1 MWSWSLSQRF
11 GFHCCVVCAY
21 RAIVVLEWFSC
32 SRRKNNLKAVLTPPG
47 FPVENRFPGHPAT
60 WTLWIEDGCR
70 QMGLRAYL
78 LPRWRG
84 VSVFNCGVL
93 TSLSP
98 ATTMLC
104 MKLITASLK
113 YFRGITDKTF
123 TPAIDGITAIVGEN
137 GTGKTS
143 ILAGIS
149 WCLYGEKPE
158 GVKRADALINEKA
171 DYKAGDRTQVTCV
184 VSVDD
189 GRLLRVNRRITTR
202 KGATEVDLW
211 QRPAADYDGTNGG
224 TLLADADGWE
234 HVAGPAVS
242 HANPVIV
249 RALGMDSRQYFAAV
263 HVQQKQVDDLVHDK
277 KRGEVIE
284 QQTGITALTVAR
296 DKAREEVNALKRSS
310 RDLHVDKRAVKDA
323 EKAAKDAKADVEKL
337 RSRVAKGE
345 AKTGDARDKYEKA
358 RATFEEKS
366 AAYTAGQ
373 ERRARKAAL
382 TERIEG
388 AKARI
393 SALEAEKRE
402 LMGRVGAHTGDVTV
416 EDAKNSLASAR
427 DALDAARD
435 RERAASAIVEEAKAA
450 GERLQDALTDSDG
463 EALTEAALTET
474 VSSLSEDVEKLQREF
489 DTLRD
494 QCVAVRADRDR
505 LMRAADMLRGNSG
518 DAHVCPTCQQD
529 VEDAKALADSLSLQ
543 AQEANE
549 RSEQLEAEGARVRD
563 ALNAAVTRLE
573 AARDRLATVGECA
586 PVAALLV
593 EREKSLADATE
604 TVREQSVAVEAAD
617 MVLSSAVEFQGVRGQ
632 LDRVAGEI
640 RSLLSSISDADA
652 ELATLPKGERMVSG
666 ETVDN
671 ARERMLSHQAT
682 LSEYEGLLAQL
693 RVDEAN
699 ASGALSVR
707 ESELAGVRERMT
719 RYGEALEAIEVASA
733 ALAVVEEY
741 RAERIRT
748 GVPLVAEAAS
758 RFLAACTDGAFTG
771 LSLDEKYN
779 VSVTTA
785 EGVSRE
791 CGVLSGGELSAAA
804 MALRMGLA
812 EVAGGGGMMVLD
824 EVLVSQDAARAE
836 LMLQAV
842 KSLSAGQVVMV
853 AHSPVVLDVADAIVE
868 M

>member
-1 MWSWSLSQRF
+1 
-11 GFHCCVVCAY
+11 
-21 RAIVVLEWFSC
+21 
-32 SRRKNNLKAVLTPPG
+32 
-47 FPVENRFPGHPAT
+47 
-60 WTLWIEDGCR
+60 
-70 QMGLRAYL
+70 
-78 LPRWRG
+78 
-84 VSVFNCGVL
+84 
-93 TSLSP
+93 
-98 ATTMLC
+98 
-104 MKLITASLK
+104 MKLVTSSIS
-113 YFRGITDKTF
+113 YFRGIKSKTF

-184 VSVDD
+184 IIAGD

-382 TERIEG
+382 TERIDS

-435 RERAASAIVEEAKAA
+435 RERAASALAEEARAA
-450 GERLQDALTDSDG
+450 VERLQAALTDNGG
-463 EALTEAALTET
+463 EMLTEAALTET
-474 VSSLSEDVEKLQREF
+474 VSSLSADVEKLQREF
-489 DTLRD
+489 DALRD

-549 RSEQLEAEGARVRD
+549 KSEQLEAEGARVRD
-563 ALNAAVTRLE
+563 ALNTAVTRLE

-586 PVAALLV
+586 PVAALLG

-604 TVREQSVAVEAAD
+604 TVREQGVAVEAAD

-640 RSLLSSISDADA
+640 RALLSSIGEADV
-652 ELATLPKGERMVSG
+652 ELAALPKGERLVSG

-699 ASGALSVR
+699 ASGGLSVR
-707 ESELAGVRERMT
+707 ESELAGVRECMA

-733 ALAVVEEY
+733 SLAVVEEY

-779 VSVTTA
+779 VTVTTA

>member
-1 MWSWSLSQRF
+1 MDVWSE
-11 GFHCCVVCAY
+11 G
-21 RAIVVLEWFSC
+21 
-32 SRRKNNLKAVLTPPG
+32 
-47 FPVENRFPGHPAT
+47 
-60 WTLWIEDGCR
+60 DCR
-70 QMGLRAYL
+70 QKGLRVYL

-84 VSVFNCGVL
+84 ILVSSAPTVGRVAL
-93 TSLSP
+93 TVALLFAIVS
-98 ATTMLC
+98 C
-104 MKLITASLK
+104 MKLLTVSLSF
-113 YFRGITDKTF
+113 FRGIKHRVF

-158 GVKRADALINEKA
+158 GARRADALIHEKA
-171 DYKAGDRTQVTCV
+171 NYKNGDRTQVTCV
-184 VSVDD
+184 IIAGD
-189 GRLLRVNRRITTR
+189 GRMLRINRRITSA

-211 QRPAADYDGTNGG
+211 QRPAADAATMSAEA
-224 TLLADADGWE
+224 LLADADGWE

-263 HVQQKQVDDLVHDK
+263 HVQQKQVDDLIRDR

-323 EKAAKDAKADVEKL
+323 EKAVTVAKADVEKL

-345 AKTGDARDKYEKA
+345 VKTGDARCKYEKA
-358 RATFEEKS
+358 RTVFEEKS

-393 SALEAEKRE
+393 GALEGEKRE
-402 LMGRVGAHTGDVTV
+402 LMGRVGAHTGGVTV

-435 RERAASAIVEEAKAA
+435 RERAASALVEEARAA
-450 GERLQDALTDSDG
+450 GERLQVALTDNGG
-463 EALTEAALTET
+463 EMLTEAALTET
-474 VSSLSEDVEKLQREF
+474 VAPLSADVEKLQREF
-489 DTLRD
+489 DALRD

-529 VEDAKALADSLSLQ
+529 VEDAKALADSLTLQ

-549 RSEQLEAEGARVRD
+549 KSEQLEAEGARVRD
-563 ALNAAVTRLE
+563 ALNETQTRLE
-573 AARDRLATVGECA
+573 AARARLVTVGECA
-586 PVAALLV
+586 PVAGLLGD
-593 EREKSLADATE
+593 REKSLADAVDS
-604 TVREQSVAVEAAD
+604 VRAASVSVEAAD
-617 MVLSSAVEFQGVRGQ
+617 MVLSSAVEFQGVRAQ
-632 LDRVAGEI
+632 LDRASSEI
-640 RSLLSSISDADA
+640 RSLLSSIGEADA
-652 ELATLPKGERMVSG
+652 ELSALPKGERMVSG

-707 ESELAGVRERMT
+707 ESELAGVRARMA
-719 RYGEALEAIEVASA
+719 RYSEALEAIEVASG

-785 EGVSRE
+785 DGAVRE

-842 KSLSAGQVVMV
+842 KSLSAGQIVMV

>member
-1 MWSWSLSQRF
+1 
-11 GFHCCVVCAY
+11 
-21 RAIVVLEWFSC
+21 
-32 SRRKNNLKAVLTPPG
+32 
-47 FPVENRFPGHPAT
+47 
-60 WTLWIEDGCR
+60 
-70 QMGLRAYL
+70 MGLRAYL

-84 VSVFNCGVL
+84 VSVFNCSVL
-93 TSLSP
+93 TSSSP
-98 ATTMLC
+98 ATTLLC

-113 YFRGITDKTF
+113 HFRGITDKTF

-143 ILAGIS
+143 ILAGVS

-184 VSVDD
+184 IIASD

-211 QRPAADYDGTNGG
+211 QRPAADYDGTNDG
-224 TLLADADGWE
+224 TPLADADGWE
-234 HVAGPAVS
+234 HMAGPAVS
-242 HANPVIV
+242 HANSVIV

-263 HVQQKQVDDLVHDK
+263 HVQQKQVDDLIRDR

-323 EKAAKDAKADVEKL
+323 EKAATVAKADVEKL

-345 AKTGDARDKYEKA
+345 AKTGDARCKYEKA
-358 RATFEEKS
+358 RTVFEEKS

-393 SALEAEKRE
+393 GVLEAEKRE
-402 LMGRVGAHTGDVTV
+402 LMGRVGAHPGDVTV
-416 EDAKNSLASAR
+416 EGAKNSLASAR

-435 RERAASAIVEEAKAA
+435 RERAASALVEEAKVA
-450 GERLQDALTDSDG
+450 GERLQAALTDSNS
-463 EALTEAALTET
+463 ETLTEAALTET
-474 VSSLSEDVEKLQREF
+474 MSTLSADVEKLQREF
-489 DTLRD
+489 DDLRD

-505 LMRAADMLRGNSG
+505 LMRAAGMLRGNSG

-529 VEDAKALADSLSLQ
+529 VEDTKALADSLALQ

-549 RSEQLEAEGARVRD
+549 KSEQLETEGARVRD
-563 ALNAAVTRLE
+563 ALNAVQARLE
-573 AARDRLATVGECA
+573 AVRARLLTVGECA
-586 PVAALLV
+586 PVADLLG
-593 EREKSLADATE
+593 EREKALADAADA
-604 TVREQSVAVEAAD
+604 VRAASVSVEAAD
-617 MVLSSAVEFQGVRGQ
+617 MVLSSAVEFQGVRAQ
-632 LDRVAGEI
+632 LDRVSGEI
-640 RSLLSSISDADA
+640 RSLLSSIGEADA
-652 ELATLPKGERMVSG
+652 ELAALPKGERLVSG

-671 ARERMLSHQAT
+671 ARERMLACQAT

-693 RVDEAN
+693 RVGEAN

-707 ESELAGVRERMT
+707 ESELAGVRARMA
-719 RYGEALEAIEVASA
+719 RYSEALEAIEVASG

-785 EGVSRE
+785 DGVGRE

-824 EVLVSQDAARAE
+824 EVLVSQDTARAE

>member
-1 MWSWSLSQRF
+1 
-11 GFHCCVVCAY
+11 
-21 RAIVVLEWFSC
+21 
-32 SRRKNNLKAVLTPPG
+32 
-47 FPVENRFPGHPAT
+47 
-60 WTLWIEDGCR
+60 
-70 QMGLRAYL
+70 
-78 LPRWRG
+78 
-84 VSVFNCGVL
+84 
-93 TSLSP
+93 
-98 ATTMLC
+98 
-104 MKLITASLK
+104 MKLVTSSIG
-113 YFRGITDKTF
+113 YFRGIKSKTF

-202 KGATEVDLW
+202 KGATEADLW
-211 QRPAADYDGTNGG
+211 QRPVSDYDGTNGG
-224 TLLADADGWE
+224 TLLADTDGWE

-358 RATFEEKS
+358 RTVFEEKS

-382 TERIEG
+382 TERIDS

-393 SALEAEKRE
+393 GALEAEKRE

-427 DALDAARD
+427 DALDDARD
-435 RERAASAIVEEAKAA
+435 RERAASALVEEAKAA
-450 GERLQDALTDSDG
+450 AKRLQAALTGGDG
-463 EALTEAALTET
+463 ETLTEAALAET
-474 VSSLSEDVEKLQREF
+474 VASLSADAEKLQRKF
-489 DTLRD
+489 DALRD

-505 LMRAADMLRGNSG
+505 LLRAADMLRGNSG

-529 VEDAKALADSLSLQ
+529 VEDAKALADSLTLQ

-549 RSEQLEAEGARVRD
+549 KSGQLETEGARVRD

-573 AARDRLATVGECA
+573 AVRARLATVGECA
-586 PVAALLV
+586 PIADLLG
-593 EREKSLADATE
+593 EREKALSDAVDA
-604 TVREQSVAVEAAD
+604 VRAVSVAVEAAD

-640 RSLLSSISDADA
+640 RSLLSSIGEADA
-652 ELATLPKGERMVSG
+652 ELTALPKGERMVSG

-707 ESELAGVRERMT
+707 ESELAGVRDRMS
-719 RYGEALEAIEVASA
+719 RYGEALAAVEVASA
-733 ALAVVEEY
+733 ALAVVDEY

-758 RFLAACTDGAFTG
+758 RFLAACTDGVFTG
-771 LSLDEKYN
+771 LSLDERYN

-785 EGVSRE
+785 DGVVRE

-842 KSLSAGQVVMV
+842 KSMSAGQVVMV

>member
-1 MWSWSLSQRF
+1 
-11 GFHCCVVCAY
+11 
-21 RAIVVLEWFSC
+21 
-32 SRRKNNLKAVLTPPG
+32 
-47 FPVENRFPGHPAT
+47 
-60 WTLWIEDGCR
+60 
-70 QMGLRAYL
+70 
-78 LPRWRG
+78 
-84 VSVFNCGVL
+84 
-93 TSLSP
+93 
-98 ATTMLC
+98 
-104 MKLITASLK
+104 MKLVTSSIS
-113 YFRGITDKTF
+113 YFRGIKSKTF
-123 TPAIDGITAIVGEN
+123 TPAIDGITAILGEN

-184 VSVDD
+184 IIAGD

-382 TERIEG
+382 TERIDS

-393 SALEAEKRE
+393 SALEAEKRD
-402 LMGRVGAHTGDVTV
+402 LMGRVGAHTGDVSV
-416 EDAKNSLASAR
+416 EDAKNSLTSAR

-435 RERAASAIVEEAKAA
+435 GERAASALVEEARAA
-450 GERLQDALTDSDG
+450 GERLRAALTDNGG
-463 EALTEAALTET
+463 ETLTEAALTET
-474 VSSLSEDVEKLQREF
+474 VSSLSADAEKLQREF
-489 DTLRD
+489 DALRD

-505 LMRAADMLRGNSG
+505 LLKAADMLRGNSG

-543 AQEANE
+543 AQETNE
-549 RSEQLEAEGARVRD
+549 KSEHLEAEGARVRD

-586 PVAALLV
+586 PVAALLG
-593 EREKSLADATE
+593 EREKALADATE

-640 RSLLSSISDADA
+640 RALLSSISDADA
-652 ELATLPKGERMVSG
+652 ELAALPKGERMVSG

-707 ESELAGVRERMT
+707 ESELAGVHERMA

-779 VSVTTA
+779 VTVTTD

>member
-1 MWSWSLSQRF
+1 
-11 GFHCCVVCAY
+11 
-21 RAIVVLEWFSC
+21 
-32 SRRKNNLKAVLTPPG
+32 
-47 FPVENRFPGHPAT
+47 
-60 WTLWIEDGCR
+60 
-70 QMGLRAYL
+70 
-78 LPRWRG
+78 
-84 VSVFNCGVL
+84 
-93 TSLSP
+93 
-98 ATTMLC
+98 

-158 GVKRADALINEKA
+158 GVKRADALINERA

-202 KGATEVDLW
+202 KGATEVDMW

-382 TERIEG
+382 TERIDS

-435 RERAASAIVEEAKAA
+435 RERAASALVEEARAA
-450 GERLQDALTDSDG
+450 GERLRAALTDNGG
-463 EALTEAALTET
+463 EAVTEEALTET
-474 VSSLSEDVEKLQREF
+474 VSSLSADAEKLQREF
-489 DTLRD
+489 DSLRD

-505 LMRAADMLRGNSG
+505 LTRAADMLRGNSG

-529 VEDAKALADSLSLQ
+529 VEDAKALADSLALQ

-549 RSEQLEAEGARVRD
+549 KSEKLEAEGARVRD

-573 AARDRLATVGECA
+573 AARARLATVGECA

-593 EREKSLADATE
+593 ERERTLADATE

-617 MVLSSAVEFQGVRGQ
+617 MVLSSAVEYQGVRGQ

-640 RSLLSSISDADA
+640 RALLTSISDADA
-652 ELATLPKGERMVSG
+652 ELAALPKGERMVSG

-719 RYGEALEAIEVASA
+719 RYGEALAAVEVASA
-733 ALAVVEEY
+733 ALAVVDEY

-779 VSVTTA
+779 VSVTT
-785 EGVSRE
+785 EGVSRD

-842 KSLSAGQVVMV
+842 KSMSAGQVVMV

>member
-1 MWSWSLSQRF
+1 MAATRWD
-11 GFHCCVVCAY
+11 CAPT
-21 RAIVVLEWFSC
+21 SC
-32 SRRKNNLKAVLTPPG
+32 HVGGASCIFTANGV
-47 FPVENRFPGHPAT
+47 
-60 WTLWIEDGCR
+60 TLLG
-70 QMGLRAYL
+70 
-78 LPRWRG
+78 
-84 VSVFNCGVL
+84 GVL

-98 ATTMLC
+98 TATMAC

-113 YFRGITDKTF
+113 SFRGITDKAF
-123 TPAIDGITAIVGEN
+123 TPASDGITAIVGEN

-184 VSVDD
+184 IIAGD

-358 RATFEEKS
+358 RTVFEEKS

-382 TERIEG
+382 TERIDS

-427 DALDAARD
+427 DTLDAARE
-435 RERAASAIVEEAKAA
+435 RERAASALVEEARAA
-450 GERLQDALTDSDG
+450 GERLQAALTDNGG
-463 EALTEAALTET
+463 ETLTEAALTET
-474 VSSLSEDVEKLQREF
+474 VASLSADAEKLQREF

-494 QCVAVRADRDR
+494 QCVAARADRDR

-549 RSEQLEAEGARVRD
+549 KSEQLEAEGVRVRD

-586 PVAALLV
+586 PVAALLG
-593 EREKSLADATE
+593 EREKALADATE

-617 MVLSSAVEFQGVRGQ
+617 MVLSSAVEFQSVRGQ
-632 LDRVAGEI
+632 LDRVSGEI
-640 RSLLSSISDADA
+640 RTLLSSIGEADA
-652 ELATLPKGERMVSG
+652 ELAALPKGERLVSG

-671 ARERMLSHQAT
+671 ARERMLSQQAT

-707 ESELAGVRERMT
+707 ESELAGVRERMA
-719 RYGEALEAIEVASA
+719 RYSEALEAIEIASA

-785 EGVSRE
+785 EGVQRE

>member
-1 MWSWSLSQRF
+1 MAAARWDCAPTSCHAGGVSCIFTVNSGTSLS
-11 GFHCCVVCAY
+11 GA
-21 RAIVVLEWFSC
+21 
-32 SRRKNNLKAVLTPPG
+32 
-47 FPVENRFPGHPAT
+47 
-60 WTLWIEDGCR
+60 
-70 QMGLRAYL
+70 
-78 LPRWRG
+78 
-84 VSVFNCGVL
+84 L

-98 ATTMLC
+98 ATTMAC

-202 KGATEVDLW
+202 KGATEVDMW

-242 HANPVIV
+242 HANQVIV

-382 TERIEG
+382 TERIDS

-393 SALEAEKRE
+393 SLLEAEKRE

-435 RERAASAIVEEAKAA
+435 RERAASALVEEARAA
-450 GERLQDALTDSDG
+450 GERLQAALTGGDG
-463 EALTEAALTET
+463 EVLTEAALTET
-474 VSSLSEDVEKLQREF
+474 VSSLSDDVEKLQREF

-529 VEDAKALADSLSLQ
+529 VEDAKALADSLALQ

-549 RSEQLEAEGARVRD
+549 KSEKLEAEGARVRD

-573 AARDRLATVGECA
+573 AARARLATVGECA

-593 EREKSLADATE
+593 EREKALADATE
-604 TVREQSVAVEAAD
+604 AVRERLVAVEAAD
-617 MVLSSAVEFQGVRGQ
+617 MLLSSAVEYQGVRGQ

-640 RSLLSSISDADA
+640 RALLTSISDADA
-652 ELATLPKGERMVSG
+652 ELAALPKGERMVSG

-707 ESELAGVRERMT
+707 ESELAGVRDRMS
-719 RYGEALEAIEVASA
+719 RYGEALAAVEVASA

-785 EGVSRE
+785 EGVSRD

-842 KSLSAGQVVMV
+842 KSMSAGQVVMV
-853 AHSPVVLDVADAIVE
+853 AHSPVVLDIADAIVE

>member
-1 MWSWSLSQRF
+1 
-11 GFHCCVVCAY
+11 
-21 RAIVVLEWFSC
+21 
-32 SRRKNNLKAVLTPPG
+32 
-47 FPVENRFPGHPAT
+47 
-60 WTLWIEDGCR
+60 
-70 QMGLRAYL
+70 
-78 LPRWRG
+78 
-84 VSVFNCGVL
+84 
-93 TSLSP
+93 
-98 ATTMLC
+98 
-104 MKLITASLK
+104 MKLVTSSIS
-113 YFRGITDKTF
+113 YFRGIKSKTF
-123 TPAIDGITAIVGEN
+123 TPASDGITAIVGEN

-184 VSVDD
+184 IIAGD

-358 RATFEEKS
+358 RAAFEEKS

-382 TERIEG
+382 TERIDS

-416 EDAKNSLASAR
+416 EDAKNSLTSAR

-435 RERAASAIVEEAKAA
+435 RERSASALAEEAKAA
-450 GERLQDALTDSDG
+450 GERLQAALTDNGG
-463 EALTEAALTET
+463 ETLTEAALTET
-474 VSSLSEDVEKLQREF
+474 VSTLSEDAEKLQHEF
-489 DTLRD
+489 DALRD
-494 QCVAVRADRDR
+494 QCVAARADRDR

-549 RSEQLEAEGARVRD
+549 KSEQLEAEGARVRD

-573 AARDRLATVGECA
+573 AVRARLATVGECA
-586 PVAALLV
+586 PVAALLG
-593 EREKSLADATE
+593 EREKALADATE

-640 RSLLSSISDADA
+640 RALLSSISDADA
-652 ELATLPKGERMVSG
+652 ELAALPKGERLVSG

-707 ESELAGVRERMT
+707 ESELAGVRGRMS

-779 VSVTTA
+779 VTVTTA
-785 EGVSRE
+785 EGVQRE

-812 EVAGGGGMMVLD
+812 EVAGGGGRMVLD

>member
-1 MWSWSLSQRF
+1 MK
-11 GFHCCVVCAY
+11 
-21 RAIVVLEWFSC
+21 IV
-32 SRRKNNLKAVLTPPG
+32 
-47 FPVENRFPGHPAT
+47 
-60 WTLWIEDGCR
+60 
-70 QMGLRAYL
+70 
-78 LPRWRG
+78 
-84 VSVFNCGVL
+84 
-93 TSLSP
+93 TSS
-98 ATTMLC
+98 
-104 MKLITASLK
+104 IS
-113 YFRGITDKTF
+113 YFRGIKSKTF

-184 VSVDD
+184 IIAGD

-337 RSRVAKGE
+337 RSRVARGE

-382 TERIEG
+382 TERIDS

-393 SALEAEKRE
+393 SALEAEKRD
-402 LMGRVGAHTGDVTV
+402 LMGRVGAHTGDVSV
-416 EDAKNSLASAR
+416 EDAKNSLTSAR

-435 RERAASAIVEEAKAA
+435 GERAASALVEEARAA
-450 GERLQDALTDSDG
+450 GERLRAALTDNGG
-463 EALTEAALTET
+463 ETLTEAALTET
-474 VSSLSEDVEKLQREF
+474 VSSLSADAEKLQREF
-489 DTLRD
+489 DALRD

-505 LMRAADMLRGNSG
+505 LLKAADMLRGNSG

-549 RSEQLEAEGARVRD
+549 KSEHLEAEGARVRD

-586 PVAALLV
+586 PVAALLG
-593 EREKSLADATE
+593 EREKALADATE

-640 RSLLSSISDADA
+640 RALLSSISDADA
-652 ELATLPKGERMVSG
+652 ELAALPKGERMVSG

-707 ESELAGVRERMT
+707 ESELAGVHERMA

-779 VSVTTA
+779 VTVTTD

>member
-1 MWSWSLSQRF
+1 
-11 GFHCCVVCAY
+11 
-21 RAIVVLEWFSC
+21 
-32 SRRKNNLKAVLTPPG
+32 
-47 FPVENRFPGHPAT
+47 
-60 WTLWIEDGCR
+60 
-70 QMGLRAYL
+70 
-78 LPRWRG
+78 
-84 VSVFNCGVL
+84 
-93 TSLSP
+93 
-98 ATTMLC
+98 
-104 MKLITASLK
+104 MKLVTSSIS
-113 YFRGITDKTF
+113 YFRGIKSKTF

-184 VSVDD
+184 IIAGD

-337 RSRVAKGE
+337 RSRVARGE

-382 TERIEG
+382 TERIDS

-402 LMGRVGAHTGDVTV
+402 LMGRVGAHTGDVSV

-435 RERAASAIVEEAKAA
+435 GERAASALVEEARAA
-450 GERLQDALTDSDG
+450 GERLRAALTDNDG
-463 EALTEAALTET
+463 ETLTEAALTET
-474 VSSLSEDVEKLQREF
+474 VSSLSADAEKLQREF
-489 DTLRD
+489 DALRD

-505 LMRAADMLRGNSG
+505 LLKAADMLRGNSG

-549 RSEQLEAEGARVRD
+549 KSEHLEAEGARVRD

-586 PVAALLV
+586 PVAALLG
-593 EREKSLADATE
+593 EREKALADATE

-640 RSLLSSISDADA
+640 RALLSSISDADA
-652 ELATLPKGERMVSG
+652 ELAALPKGERMVSG

-707 ESELAGVRERMT
+707 ESELAGVHERMA

-779 VSVTTA
+779 VTVTTD

>member
-1 MWSWSLSQRF
+1 
-11 GFHCCVVCAY
+11 
-21 RAIVVLEWFSC
+21 
-32 SRRKNNLKAVLTPPG
+32 
-47 FPVENRFPGHPAT
+47 
-60 WTLWIEDGCR
+60 
-70 QMGLRAYL
+70 
-78 LPRWRG
+78 
-84 VSVFNCGVL
+84 
-93 TSLSP
+93 
-98 ATTMLC
+98 
-104 MKLITASLK
+104 MKLVTSSIG
-113 YFRGITDKTF
+113 YFRGIKSKTF

-202 KGATEVDLW
+202 KGATEADLW
-211 QRPAADYDGTNGG
+211 QRPVSDYDGTNGG
-224 TLLADADGWE
+224 TLLADTDGWE

-382 TERIEG
+382 TERIDS

-427 DALDAARD
+427 DALDTARD
-435 RERAASAIVEEAKAA
+435 RERAASVLVEEARAT
-450 GERLQDALTDSDG
+450 GERLQVALTDSNG
-463 EALTEAALTET
+463 ETLTEAALTET
-474 VSSLSEDVEKLQREF
+474 MSTLSKDVEKLQREF
-489 DTLRD
+489 DSLRD
-494 QCVAVRADRDR
+494 QCVAARADRER
-505 LMRAADMLRGNSG
+505 LTRAADMLRGNSG

-529 VEDAKALADSLSLQ
+529 VEDAKALADSLTLQ

-549 RSEQLEAEGARVRD
+549 KSEKLEAEGARVRD

-573 AARDRLATVGECA
+573 AARARLATVGECA

-593 EREKSLADATE
+593 ERERTLAAAAE
-604 TVREQSVAVEAAD
+604 AVRERLVAVEAAD
-617 MVLSSAVEFQGVRGQ
+617 MVLSSAVEYQGVRGQ
-632 LDRVAGEI
+632 LNRVAGEI
-640 RSLLSSISDADA
+640 RTLLSSISDADA
-652 ELATLPKGERMVSG
+652 ELAALPKGERLVSG

-707 ESELAGVRERMT
+707 ESELAGVRDRMS
-719 RYGEALEAIEVASA
+719 RYGEALAAVEVASA

-785 EGVSRE
+785 EGVSRD

>member
-1 MWSWSLSQRF
+1 MAATRWD
-11 GFHCCVVCAY
+11 CAPT
-21 RAIVVLEWFSC
+21 SC
-32 SRRKNNLKAVLTPPG
+32 HVGGASCIFTANGV
-47 FPVENRFPGHPAT
+47 
-60 WTLWIEDGCR
+60 TLLG
-70 QMGLRAYL
+70 
-78 LPRWRG
+78 
-84 VSVFNCGVL
+84 GVL

-98 ATTMLC
+98 TATMAC

-143 ILAGIS
+143 ILAGVS

-189 GRLLRVNRRITTR
+189 GHLLRVNRRITSA

-211 QRPAADYDGTNGG
+211 QRPLSDFDGANGSV
-224 TLLADADGWE
+224 LLADTDGWE

-358 RATFEEKS
+358 RTVFEEKS
-366 AAYTAGQ
+366 ASYTAGQ

-382 TERIEG
+382 TERVEG

-393 SALEAEKRE
+393 GVLEAEKRE

-416 EDAKNSLASAR
+416 EDAKNSLACAR
-427 DALDAARD
+427 DALDAAREG
-435 RERAASAIVEEAKAA
+435 ERAASALVEESRAA
-450 GERLQDALTDSDG
+450 AERLQAALTGSDG
-463 EALTEAALTET
+463 ETLTEAALTET
-474 VSSLSEDVEKLQREF
+474 VSSLSADAEKLQREF
-489 DTLRD
+489 DALRD

-505 LMRAADMLRGNSG
+505 LLKAADMLCGNSG
-518 DAHVCPTCQQD
+518 DAHVCPTCQRD
-529 VEDAKALADSLSLQ
+529 VEDVKALADSLTLQ

-549 RSEQLEAEGARVRD
+549 KSEQLETEGAGVRN
-563 ALNAAVTRLE
+563 ALNEAVTRLE
-573 AARDRLATVGECA
+573 AARSRLATVGECG
-586 PVAALLV
+586 PVAGLLG
-593 EREKSLADATE
+593 EREKALADAMDA
-604 TVREQSVAVEAAD
+604 VRAASVSVEAAD

-632 LDRVAGEI
+632 LDRVSGEI
-640 RSLLSSISDADA
+640 RALLSSIGEADA
-652 ELATLPKGERMVSG
+652 ELAALPKGERLVSG

-671 ARERMLSHQAT
+671 ARERMLSQQAT

-707 ESELAGVRERMT
+707 ESELAGVRERMA
-719 RYGEALEAIEVASA
+719 RYSEALEAIEIASA

-785 EGVSRE
+785 EGVQRE

>member
-1 MWSWSLSQRF
+1 
-11 GFHCCVVCAY
+11 
-21 RAIVVLEWFSC
+21 
-32 SRRKNNLKAVLTPPG
+32 
-47 FPVENRFPGHPAT
+47 
-60 WTLWIEDGCR
+60 
-70 QMGLRAYL
+70 
-78 LPRWRG
+78 
-84 VSVFNCGVL
+84 
-93 TSLSP
+93 
-98 ATTMLC
+98 
-104 MKLITASLK
+104 MKLVTSSIS
-113 YFRGITDKTF
+113 YFRGIKSKTF
-123 TPAIDGITAIVGEN
+123 TPASDGITAIVGEN

-211 QRPAADYDGTNGG
+211 QRPSCDFDGTNGSV
-224 TLLADADGWE
+224 LLADADGWE

-358 RATFEEKS
+358 RTVFEEKS

-382 TERIEG
+382 TERIDS

-427 DALDAARD
+427 DTLDAARD
-435 RERAASAIVEEAKAA
+435 RERSASALVEEARAA
-450 GERLQDALTDSDG
+450 VERLQAALTDNGG
-463 EALTEAALTET
+463 ETLTEAALTET
-474 VSSLSEDVEKLQREF
+474 VSTLSADVEKLQREF
-489 DTLRD
+489 DALRD
-494 QCVAVRADRDR
+494 QCVAARADRDR

-549 RSEQLEAEGARVRD
+549 KSEQLEAEGARVRD

-573 AARDRLATVGECA
+573 AVRARLATVGECA

-593 EREKSLADATE
+593 ECEKALADATE

-617 MVLSSAVEFQGVRGQ
+617 MVLSSAVEFQSVRGQ

-640 RSLLSSISDADA
+640 RALLSSIGEADA
-652 ELATLPKGERMVSG
+652 ELSALPKGERLVSG

-707 ESELAGVRERMT
+707 ESELAGVRERMS
-719 RYGEALEAIEVASA
+719 RYNEALEAIEVASA

-779 VSVTTA
+779 VSVTTD
-785 EGVSRE
+785 EGVSRD

-842 KSLSAGQVVMV
+842 KSMSAGQVVMV

>member
-1 MWSWSLSQRF
+1 MAATRWD
-11 GFHCCVVCAY
+11 CAPT
-21 RAIVVLEWFSC
+21 SC
-32 SRRKNNLKAVLTPPG
+32 HVGGASCIFTANGV
-47 FPVENRFPGHPAT
+47 
-60 WTLWIEDGCR
+60 TLLG
-70 QMGLRAYL
+70 
-78 LPRWRG
+78 
-84 VSVFNCGVL
+84 GVL

-98 ATTMLC
+98 TATMAC

-202 KGATEVDLW
+202 KGATEVDMW

-224 TLLADADGWE
+224 ALLADADGWE

-373 ERRARKAAL
+373 ERRARKATL
-382 TERIEG
+382 TERIDS

-402 LMGRVGAHTGDVTV
+402 LMGRVGAHTGEVTV

-435 RERAASAIVEEAKAA
+435 RERAASVLVEEARVA
-450 GERLQDALTDSDG
+450 GERLQAALTDNGG
-463 EALTEAALTET
+463 ETLTEETLTET
-474 VSSLSEDVEKLQREF
+474 VSSLSADAEKLQREF
-489 DTLRD
+489 DSLRD

-549 RSEQLEAEGARVRD
+549 KSEKLEAEGARVRD

-573 AARDRLATVGECA
+573 AVRARLATVGECA

-593 EREKSLADATE
+593 EREKALADATE

-617 MVLSSAVEFQGVRGQ
+617 MVLSSAVEYQGVRGQ

-640 RSLLSSISDADA
+640 RTLLSSISDADA
-652 ELATLPKGERMVSG
+652 ELAALPKGERMVSG

-707 ESELAGVRERMT
+707 ESELAGVRDRMS
-719 RYGEALEAIEVASA
+719 RYGEALAAVEVASA

-785 EGVSRE
+785 EGVSRD

>member
-1 MWSWSLSQRF
+1 
-11 GFHCCVVCAY
+11 
-21 RAIVVLEWFSC
+21 
-32 SRRKNNLKAVLTPPG
+32 
-47 FPVENRFPGHPAT
+47 
-60 WTLWIEDGCR
+60 
-70 QMGLRAYL
+70 
-78 LPRWRG
+78 
-84 VSVFNCGVL
+84 
-93 TSLSP
+93 
-98 ATTMLC
+98 

-202 KGATEVDLW
+202 KGATEVDMW

-224 TLLADADGWE
+224 ALLADADGWE

-373 ERRARKAAL
+373 ERRARKATL
-382 TERIEG
+382 TERIDS

-402 LMGRVGAHTGDVTV
+402 LMGRVGAHTGEVTV

-435 RERAASAIVEEAKAA
+435 RERAASVLVEEARVA
-450 GERLQDALTDSDG
+450 GERLQAALTDNGG
-463 EALTEAALTET
+463 ETLTEETLTET
-474 VSSLSEDVEKLQREF
+474 VSSLSADAEKLQREF
-489 DTLRD
+489 DSLRD

-549 RSEQLEAEGARVRD
+549 KSEKLEAEGARVRD

-573 AARDRLATVGECA
+573 AVRARLATVGECA

-593 EREKSLADATE
+593 EREKALADATE

-617 MVLSSAVEFQGVRGQ
+617 MVLSSAVEYQGVRGQ

-640 RSLLSSISDADA
+640 RTLLSSISDADA
-652 ELATLPKGERMVSG
+652 ELAALPKGERMVSG

-707 ESELAGVRERMT
+707 ESELAGVRDRMS
-719 RYGEALEAIEVASA
+719 RYGEALAAVEVASA

-785 EGVSRE
+785 EGVSRD